1 MKTRIHPIARVAAS
15 VTCLGAMAIGFNI
28 TSTARAAEYSLTIIP
43 NSGSANGINYS
54 GTVVGTNFGNA
65 FSYSGG
71 ATTNIGSNIPNAFNS
86 ATAINSGGEIV
97 GQAGNGQKEQAAIF
111 TSTATT
117 FLGSAGYT
125 SNATAIN
132 SNGEI
137 VGYTE
142 NSTGGYQA
150 AIFSSVSGA
159 SATLIASSNSFA
171 TGINSG
177 GTIVGYT
184 SASGVNHAFSYTSSG
199 GLKDLGTFGG
209 TSGYANAINDSG
221 TIVGAYT
228 DSSGKAHAVSYADG
242 TTTPLDSKGAYALS
256 VATAINNSGTIV
268 GFAGAGPVGNSLPI
282 AFVYSNGVLSN
293 LNSLVS
299 GLPVGDSLV
308 QANAINNNGDIVGYG
323 NSGPDSLGFG
333 FLLTPI
339 PAGNAAPL
347 PGSLPLLLTGT
358 VGLALALLATHRRKA
373 L

>member
-1 MKTRIHPIARVAAS
+1 MKTRTHRIARVAAS
-15 VTCLGAMAIGFNI
+15 ATCLGAMAIGFNI
-28 TSTARAAEYSLTIIP
+28 TSTAHAAEYSLIIIP
-43 NSGSANGINYS
+43 NSQSANGINDS
-54 GTVVGTNFGNA
+54 GTVVGTNSNA
-65 FSYSGG
+65 ISYSGG
-71 ATTNIGSNIPNAFNS
+71 TTTIIGNNNSFGFNS
-86 ATAINSGGEIV
+86 ANAINSGGEIV

-111 TSTATT
+111 TPTATT
-117 FLGSAGYT
+117 FLGTAGYT
-125 SNATAIN
+125 SNAAAIN

-137 VGYTE
+137 VGYTG

-159 SATLIASSNSFA
+159 SPTLITTSGGLA
-171 TGINSG
+171 TGINTG
-177 GTIVGYT
+177 GTIVGFT
-184 SASGVNHAFSYTSSG
+184 SVSGVNHAFSYTSSG

-209 TSGYANAINDSG
+209 TSGNANGINDSG
-221 TIVGAYT
+221 TIVGAYV
-228 DSSGKAHAVSYADG
+228 DANSNAHAVSYADG
-242 TTTPLDSKGAYALS
+242 TLTTLDSLGAYALS

-268 GFAGAGPVGNSLPI
+268 GFAQTNNSNGLVIP
-282 AFVYSNGVLSN
+282 FVYSNGVLSN

-308 QANAINNNGDIVGYG
+308 QANAINNNGDIVGFG
-323 NSGPDSLGFG
+323 NSGPDSSGFG

-347 PGSLPLLLTGT
+347 PGSLPLLLAGT